1 MVIKLITIIMD
12 FYNIAITCFINILII
27 IIFEGILYFN
37 ILSLIFSNILNS
49 SINSVGSLLN
59 TLLSNNYN
67 TINSKLQTGNN
78 QNNAFVSQA
87 LKLYF
92 AGTFANERMTE
103 IDYIKI
109 NDIKS
114 YISYTVL
121 IVAFF
126 VALLIIKI
134 VNYIVYNN
142 KFKLQWKTLLYNTLI
157 SIFLLIIFILPI
169 VFIVF
174 LNIQNNIDTNN
185 LQYQIIKIFQKLFT

>member
-1 MVIKLITIIMD
+1 MD